1 MAWQIT
7 LQFWTD
13 FADSAVMM
21 PLGVAIPILLVALNE
36 RRAALG
42 WTVAV
47 GGVWA
52 AMLLLKFLGYVVFT
66 LDPASPL
73 GGIDLVTPSGH
84 VASATVIYAGLA
96 GLLLR
101 GPGSVFVRTLTV
113 AVLVAVGVG
122 FTRVLLGE
130 HSVAEVIVGGVVG
143 IAGASA
149 LATITRHPLPAWRPL
164 PVLAVTAAIVLVRH
178 GVHLSWENTIHQFAM
193 QTVSD
198 WKAGV

>member
-1 MAWQIT
+1 
-7 LQFWTD
+7 
-13 FADSAVMM
+13 M
-21 PLGVAIPILLVALNE
+21 PFPILLVALNE